1 MFGRIAIA
9 ALLAVVAGCEPG
21 ERVRMP
27 ASTAQFTGPA
37 LAQACVGRDGWSDPA
52 PPARIFGNT
61 FYVGTCGITVLLI
74 ALPDGLVLI
83 DGATAEAAPGIAD
96 NIRRLGFDL
105 RDVRTILISHEH
117 VDHVGGVAALQRLT
131 GAQVVAR
138 AQARAGLESGTVDPG
153 DPQAG
158 TIPGFEG
165 FRVDRVVE
173 DGDEIGRGHSRII
186 AHRTPGHTPGSTS
199 WRWDSCENDVCHGFV
214 YADSI
219 SAVGPDTYR
228 FTDNPELIARFRSS
242 FDRIESLWCDILVT
256 PHPSA
261 SNLFPRLAGS
271 APLVDQG
278 ACPAYAES
286 GRQRLEARLAREAG
300 R

>member
-1 MFGRIAIA
+1 MSVRVGLA
-9 ALLAVVAGCEPG
+9 ALLAVLAGC
-21 ERVRMP
+21 
-27 ASTAQFTGPA
+27 ASTGSGNPPAAQFTGAA
-37 LAQACVGRDGWSDPA
+37 LASACAGRDGWSDPA
-52 PPARIFGNT
+52 PPARIFGNVH
-61 FYVGTCGITVLLI
+61 YVGTCGITALLVTSS
-74 ALPDGLVLI
+74 DGHVLI
-83 DGATAEAAPGIAD
+83 DGATPQAAPGIAA

-117 VDHVGGVAALQRLT
+117 VDHVGGVAALKRMT

-138 AQARAGLESGTVDPG
+138 AEARAVLESGKADPA

-158 TIPGFEG
+158 TIPDFEG

-173 DGDEIGRGHSRII
+173 DGDEIGRGYSRIT
-186 AHRTPGHTPGSTS
+186 AHRTPGHTAGSTS
-199 WRWDSCENDVCHGFV
+199 WRWDSCEKRVCHGFV

-228 FTDNPELIARFRSS
+228 FTDHPELIARFRST
-242 FDRIESLWCDILVT
+242 FNRIGSLWCDILVT

-271 APLVDQG
+271 APLVDQE
-278 ACPAYAES
+278 ACPRYAET
-286 GRQRLEARLAREAG
+286 GRQRLEARLAREVG